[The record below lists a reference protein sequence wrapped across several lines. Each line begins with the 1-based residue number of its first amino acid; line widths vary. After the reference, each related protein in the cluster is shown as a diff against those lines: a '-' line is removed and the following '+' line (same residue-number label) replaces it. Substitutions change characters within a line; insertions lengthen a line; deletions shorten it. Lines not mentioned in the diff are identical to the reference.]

1 MNRKVVIKKY
11 ENRRLY
17 DSATSRY
24 INLDE
29 VAQMVKEGRNVQVV
43 DAATGKDLTRLVLTQ
58 IIAEDAKAPDSAFP
72 LDILRQMV
80 IASGKATQE
89 STLKYMRALLE
100 MYQNTYRVM
109 AAPLSPFEF
118 MPAPGGRATASG
130 VAPVPE
136 PSSQEGKEAIEVDE
150 LKQRVKE
157 LEVVVSRLGM
167 GKKAR
172 QRKAQARRRP
182 RHSRP

>member
-100 MYQNTYRVM
+100 MYHRDFNLQTNDQNVAIINETMAEHVFPHQDPIGRLMHVDKAAYAVIGVARNSKSRFRSEGPVNCAYLFLG
-109 AAPLSPFEF
+109 AAPEKGVSF
-118 MPAPGGRATASG
+118 SG
-130 VAPVPE
+130 
-136 PSSQEGKEAIEVDE
+136 
-150 LKQRVKE
+150 
-157 LEVVVSRLGM
+157 
-167 GKKAR
+167 
-172 QRKAQARRRP
+172 
-182 RHSRP
+182 SRPL